1 MKELEEEIR
10 NLKRQLAD
18 KERELEISKDQELAR
33 DRAAVV
39 GKCFVSHSQGQSH
52 YYINVVDLK
61 KDPTSNYTYLLK
73 AERVIRYWYILKGD
87 YSFSET
93 VNSEVF
99 LGRMDFKSLKEV
111 SEEQVYEAI
120 EKLLK
125 GFIRSYERKARKT
138 N

>member
-1 MKELEEEIR
+1 MCLSNLFCGYNPNRVWNVIPFVGAGLGR
-10 NLKRQLAD
+10 NMSD
-18 KERELEISKDQELAR
+18 N
-33 DRAAVV
+33 
-39 GKCFVSHSQGQSH
+39 
-52 YYINVVDLK
+52 INVVDLK